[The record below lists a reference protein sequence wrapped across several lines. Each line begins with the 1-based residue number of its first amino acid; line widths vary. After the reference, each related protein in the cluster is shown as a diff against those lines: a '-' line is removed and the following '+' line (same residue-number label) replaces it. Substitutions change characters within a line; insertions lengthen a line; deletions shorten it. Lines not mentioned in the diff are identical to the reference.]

1 MKEII
6 ATVNAPQAIGPYS
19 QAVRVNNTVYLSGQI
34 PLHPQNGQVVGES
47 VRDQTRQVLENIKAV
62 LAESGLQLSDVVKTT
77 VFMTELGQFGEM
89 NEIYGQ
95 YFGSQPPARSTVE
108 VSRLPRGVQVEIEAI
123 ASAEK

>member
-34 PLHPQNGQVVGES
+34 PLHPQNGQVAGES

-89 NEIYGQ
+89 NEVYAH

-108 VSRLPRGVQVEIEAI
+108 VSRLPRNVQVEIEAI